1 MKQTKLWILAA
12 ILLCGT
18 VTFMTACK
26 GGAKQAE
33 GEKSD
38 STAVTDVDKIKERM
52 YALYGENK
60 KITDDN
66 YDKSLAVKCI
76 NGTFVGRKNDNVI
89 AYKGIPFVGKQP
101 VGELRWKA
109 PVDIVP
115 DDGVYEAYYNA
126 KSPCQ
131 GVDVSQ
137 IASLYVK
144 GEDCLY
150 LYVWKAEGSS
160 KEKKPVIV
168 WIHGGAF
175 ETGGTVEPR
184 EEGCNFIK
192 ENPDVILVALDYRL
206 SALGFFH
213 LSHLPDGKDYPD
225 AQNLGL
231 MDQIMGLKWVHE
243 NIAAFGGDPGNVTI
257 MGQSAGGGSVSLLPL
272 IKGSHQYFQKVI
284 AMSGSPV
291 FTRSTEEAIACTNEV
306 MEALGCKTVADLQKV
321 DVEKLVT
328 TAASML
334 ALRVWAERDGNLLP
348 KDPYEAY
355 ANGATKDLTFLQGCT
370 KDEVGYF
377 IYGFGL
383 ETYNAWAA
391 DRKAK
396 KLAQLTKEE
405 KALVE
410 SYCQNAKDVSD
421 EYSSTSRL
429 FDQIVFIAPLFR
441 MLENQTN
448 AGGKTY
454 GYFFTAES
462 SVPYIKSGHAV
473 ELSTIFNHPEETLV
487 TGRQFDATFGKTLRK
502 LWVQFAKT
510 GNPSLSAAESP
521 DGKAKEWP
529 LYDTKDRN
537 MMILDEKNIHLEK
550 ESQRKILDWDR
561 TYFLT
566 KYYCI

>member
-1 MKQTKLWILAA
+1 
-12 ILLCGT
+12 
-18 VTFMTACK
+18 
-26 GGAKQAE
+26 
-33 GEKSD
+33 
-38 STAVTDVDKIKERM
+38 
-52 YALYGENK
+52 
-60 KITDDN
+60 
-66 YDKSLAVKCI
+66 
-76 NGTFVGRKNDNVI
+76 
-89 AYKGIPFVGKQP
+89 
-101 VGELRWKA
+101 
-109 PVDIVP
+109 
-115 DDGVYEAYYNA
+115 
-126 KSPCQ
+126 
-131 GVDVSQ
+131 
-137 IASLYVK
+137 
-144 GEDCLY
+144 
-150 LYVWKAEGSS
+150 
-160 KEKKPVIV
+160 
-168 WIHGGAF
+168 
-175 ETGGTVEPR
+175 
-184 EEGCNFIK
+184 
-192 ENPDVILVALDYRL
+192 
-206 SALGFFH
+206 
-213 LSHLPDGKDYPD
+213 
-225 AQNLGL
+225 
-231 MDQIMGLKWVHE
+231 MDQIKGLKWVHE

-272 IKGSHQYFQKVI
+272 IKGSHEYFQKVI

-306 MEALGCKTVADLQKV
+306 MAALGCKTVADLQKV

-328 TAASML
+328 TAGSML
-334 ALRVWAERDGNLLP
+334 SLRVWAERDGNLLP

-355 ANGATKDLTFLQGCT
+355 ANGATKDLAILQGCT
-370 KDEVGYF
+370 KDELGYF

-383 ETYNAWAA
+383 DTYNKWAA
-391 DRKAK
+391 DRKAN

-454 GYFFTAES
+454 AYFFTAES

-550 ESQRKILDWDR
+550 ESQRKILDWER

>member
-1 MKQTKLWILAA
+1 MYQTRLWMLAA

-18 VTFMTACK
+18 VTIMTACK

-33 GEKSD
+33 SETND

-150 LYVWKAEGSS
+150 LNVWKAEGSS

-521 DGKAKEWP
+521 DGKAHEWP